1 MINIPRWEQRL
12 DSYHKALAR
21 LAEIVGASKKRALN
35 GFERDGLVQRFEFT
49 HELSWKLMKA
59 YTEYQGYDGIGG
71 SRDATR
77 KAFEMS
83 LISDGQSWMDMIKS
97 RSDAAHN
104 YEDSV
109 IDVLVDAVINRIILS
124 SLIFVRKWMR
134 FAPTLTPDEW
144 GRVVYAKQ

>member
-35 GFERDGLVQRFEFT
+35 EFERDGLVQRFEFT

-59 YTEYQGYDGIGG
+59 YAEYQGFDGIGG

-97 RSDAAHN
+97 RNETSHN
-104 YEDSV
+104 YDGSIADDVVDS
-109 IDVLVDAVINRIILS
+109 IINRFYPLLADFYQKMNSLS
-124 SLIFVRKWMR
+124 
-134 FAPTLTPDEW
+134 ALTPDDLFS
-144 GRVVYAKQ
+144 K

>member
-35 GFERDGLVQRFEFT
+35 EFERDGLVQRFEFT

-59 YTEYQGYDGIGG
+59 YAEYQGFDVIGG

-97 RSDAAHN
+97 RNETSHN
-104 YEDSV
+104 YDGSMADDVVDS
-109 IDVLVDAVINRIILS
+109 IINRFYPLLAEFYQKMNSLS
-124 SLIFVRKWMR
+124 
-134 FAPTLTPDEW
+134 ALTPDDLFS
-144 GRVVYAKQ
+144 K

>member
-35 GFERDGLVQRFEFT
+35 EFERDGLVQRFEFT

-59 YTEYQGYDGIGG
+59 YAEYQGFDGIGG

-97 RSDAAHN
+97 RNETCHN
-104 YEDSV
+104 YDGSMADDVVDS
-109 IDVLVDAVINRIILS
+109 IINRFYPLLADFYQKMNSLS
-124 SLIFVRKWMR
+124 
-134 FAPTLTPDEW
+134 ALTPDDLFS
-144 GRVVYAKQ
+144 K

>member
-21 LAEIVGASKKRALN
+21 LADIVGASKKRALN
-35 GFERDGLVQRFEFT
+35 EFERDGLVQRFEFT

-59 YTEYQGYDGIGG
+59 YAEYQGFDGIGD

-97 RSDAAHN
+97 RNETSHN
-104 YEDSV
+104 YDGSMADDVVDS
-109 IDVLVDAVINRIILS
+109 IINRFYPLLADFYQKMNSLS
-124 SLIFVRKWMR
+124 
-134 FAPTLTPDEW
+134 ALTPDDLFS
-144 GRVVYAKQ
+144 K

>member
-21 LAEIVGASKKRALN
+21 LAEIVGASKRRALN
-35 GFERDGLVQRFEFT
+35 EFERDGLVQRFEFT

-59 YTEYQGYDGIGG
+59 YAEYQGFDGIGG

-97 RSDAAHN
+97 RNETSHN
-104 YEDSV
+104 YDGSMADDVVDS
-109 IDVLVDAVINRIILS
+109 IINRFYPLLAEFYQKMNSLS
-124 SLIFVRKWMR
+124 
-134 FAPTLTPDEW
+134 ALTPDDLFS
-144 GRVVYAKQ
+144 K

>member
-1 MINIPRWEQRL
+1 MIIIPRWEQRL

-35 GFERDGLVQRFEFT
+35 EFERDGLVQRFEFT
-49 HELSWKLMKA
+49 HELSWELMKA
-59 YTEYQGYDGIGG
+59 YAEYQGFDGIGG

-97 RSDAAHN
+97 RNETSHN
-104 YEDSV
+104 YDGSMADDVVDS
-109 IDVLVDAVINRIILS
+109 IINRFYPLLAEFYQKMNSLS
-124 SLIFVRKWMR
+124 
-134 FAPTLTPDEW
+134 ALTPDDLFS
-144 GRVVYAKQ
+144 K

>member
-35 GFERDGLVQRFEFT
+35 EFERDGLVQRFKFT

-59 YTEYQGYDGIGG
+59 YAEYQGYDGIGG

-97 RSDAAHN
+97 RNETSHN
-104 YEDSV
+104 YDGSMADDVVDS
-109 IDVLVDAVINRIILS
+109 IINKFYPLLADFYQKMNSLS
-124 SLIFVRKWMR
+124 
-134 FAPTLTPDEW
+134 ALTPDDLFS
-144 GRVVYAKQ
+144 K

>member
-35 GFERDGLVQRFEFT
+35 EFERDGLVQRFEFT

-59 YTEYQGYDGIGG
+59 YAEYQGFDGIGG

-97 RSDAAHN
+97 RNETSHN
-104 YEDSV
+104 YDGSMADDVVDS
-109 IDVLVDAVINRIILS
+109 IINRFYPLLAEFYQKMNSLS
-124 SLIFVRKWMR
+124 
-134 FAPTLTPDEW
+134 ALTPDDLFS
-144 GRVVYAKQ
+144 K

>member
-12 DSYHKALAR
+12 DNYHKALAR

-35 GFERDGLVQRFEFT
+35 EFERDGLVQRFEFT

-59 YTEYQGYDGIGG
+59 YAEYQGYDGIGG

-77 KAFEMS
+77 KAFEMG

-97 RSDAAHN
+97 RNETSHN
-104 YEDSV
+104 YDGSMADDVVDS
-109 IDVLVDAVINRIILS
+109 IINRFYPLLADFYQKMNSLS
-124 SLIFVRKWMR
+124 
-134 FAPTLTPDEW
+134 ALTPDDLFS
-144 GRVVYAKQ
+144 K

>member
-12 DSYHKALAR
+12 DSYHKVLAR

-35 GFERDGLVQRFEFT
+35 EFERDGLVQRFEFT

-59 YTEYQGYDGIGG
+59 YAEYQGFDGIGG

-97 RSDAAHN
+97 RNETSHN
-104 YEDSV
+104 YDGSMADDVVDS
-109 IDVLVDAVINRIILS
+109 IINRFYPLLADFYQKMNSLS
-124 SLIFVRKWMR
+124 
-134 FAPTLTPDEW
+134 ALTPDDLFS
-144 GRVVYAKQ
+144 K

>member
-21 LAEIVGASKKRALN
+21 LAEIVDASKKRALN
-35 GFERDGLVQRFEFT
+35 EFERDGLVQRFEFT

-59 YTEYQGYDGIGG
+59 YAEYQGFDGIGG

-77 KAFEMS
+77 KAFEMG

-97 RSDAAHN
+97 RNETSHN
-104 YEDSV
+104 YDGSMADDVVDS
-109 IDVLVDAVINRIILS
+109 IINRFYPLLADFYQKMNSLS
-124 SLIFVRKWMR
+124 
-134 FAPTLTPDEW
+134 ALTPDDLFS
-144 GRVVYAKQ
+144 K

>member
-21 LAEIVGASKKRALN
+21 LAERVGASKKRALN
-35 GFERDGLVQRFEFT
+35 EFERDGLVQRFEFT

-59 YTEYQGYDGIGG
+59 YAEYQGFDGIGG

-97 RSDAAHN
+97 RNETSHN
-104 YEDSV
+104 YDGSMADDVVDS
-109 IDVLVDAVINRIILS
+109 IINRFYPLLADFYQKMNSLS
-124 SLIFVRKWMR
+124 
-134 FAPTLTPDEW
+134 ALTPDDLFS
-144 GRVVYAKQ
+144 K

>member
-35 GFERDGLVQRFEFT
+35 EFERDGLVQRFEFT

-59 YTEYQGYDGIGG
+59 YAEYQGFDGIGG

-97 RSDAAHN
+97 RNETSHN
-104 YEDSV
+104 YDGSMADDGVDS
-109 IDVLVDAVINRIILS
+109 IINRFYPLLADFYQKMNSLS
-124 SLIFVRKWMR
+124 
-134 FAPTLTPDEW
+134 ALTPDDLFS
-144 GRVVYAKQ
+144 K

>member
-35 GFERDGLVQRFEFT
+35 EFERDGLVQRFEFT

-59 YTEYQGYDGIGG
+59 YAEYQGFDGIGG

-83 LISDGQSWMDMIKS
+83 LLSDGQSWMDMIKS
-97 RSDAAHN
+97 RNETSHN
-104 YEDSV
+104 YDGSMADDVVDS
-109 IDVLVDAVINRIILS
+109 IINKFYPLLADFYQKMNSLS
-124 SLIFVRKWMR
+124 
-134 FAPTLTPDEW
+134 ALTPDDLFS
-144 GRVVYAKQ
+144 K

>member
-35 GFERDGLVQRFEFT
+35 EFERDGLVQRFEFT

-59 YTEYQGYDGIGG
+59 YAEYQGFDGIGG

-83 LISDGQSWMDMIKS
+83 LISDGQSWLDMIKS
-97 RSDAAHN
+97 RNETSHN
-104 YEDSV
+104 YDGSMADDVVDS
-109 IDVLVDAVINRIILS
+109 IINRFYPLLADFYQKMNSLS
-124 SLIFVRKWMR
+124 
-134 FAPTLTPDEW
+134 ALTPDDLFS
-144 GRVVYAKQ
+144 K

>member
-35 GFERDGLVQRFEFT
+35 EFEHDGLVQRFEFT

-59 YTEYQGYDGIGG
+59 YAEYQGFDGIGG

-97 RSDAAHN
+97 RNETSHN
-104 YEDSV
+104 YDGSMADDVVDS
-109 IDVLVDAVINRIILS
+109 IINRFYPLLAEFYQKMNSLS
-124 SLIFVRKWMR
+124 
-134 FAPTLTPDEW
+134 ALTPDDLFS
-144 GRVVYAKQ
+144 K

>member
-35 GFERDGLVQRFEFT
+35 EFERDGLVQRFEFT

-59 YTEYQGYDGIGG
+59 YAEYQGFDGIGG

-97 RSDAAHN
+97 RNETSHN
-104 YEDSV
+104 YDGSMADDVVDS
-109 IDVLVDAVINRIILS
+109 IINRFYPLLAEFYQKMKSLS
-124 SLIFVRKWMR
+124 
-134 FAPTLTPDEW
+134 ALTPDDLFS
-144 GRVVYAKQ
+144 K

>member
-12 DSYHKALAR
+12 DSYHKAIAR

-35 GFERDGLVQRFEFT
+35 EFERDGLVQRFEFT

-59 YTEYQGYDGIGG
+59 YAEYQGFDGIGG

-97 RSDAAHN
+97 RNETSHN
-104 YEDSV
+104 YDGSMADDVVDS
-109 IDVLVDAVINRIILS
+109 IINRFYPLLADFYQKMNSLS
-124 SLIFVRKWMR
+124 
-134 FAPTLTPDEW
+134 ALTPDDLFS
-144 GRVVYAKQ
+144 K

>member
-21 LAEIVGASKKRALN
+21 LAEIDGASKKRALN
-35 GFERDGLVQRFEFT
+35 EFERDGLVQRFEFT

-59 YTEYQGYDGIGG
+59 YAEYQGFDGIGG

-97 RSDAAHN
+97 RNETSHN
-104 YEDSV
+104 YDGSMADDVVDS
-109 IDVLVDAVINRIILS
+109 IINRFYPL
-124 SLIFVRKWMR
+124 LADF
-134 FAPTLTPDEW
+134 
-144 GRVVYAKQ
+144 Y

>member
-35 GFERDGLVQRFEFT
+35 EFERDGLVQRFELT

-59 YTEYQGYDGIGG
+59 YAEYQGYDGIGG

-97 RSDAAHN
+97 RNETSHN
-104 YEDSV
+104 YDGSMADDVVDS
-109 IDVLVDAVINRIILS
+109 IINRFYPLLADFYQKMNSLS
-124 SLIFVRKWMR
+124 
-134 FAPTLTPDEW
+134 ALTPDDLFS
-144 GRVVYAKQ
+144 K

>member
-35 GFERDGLVQRFEFT
+35 EFERDGLVQRFEFT

-59 YTEYQGYDGIGG
+59 YAEYQGFDGIGG

-97 RSDAAHN
+97 RNETSHN
-104 YEDSV
+104 YDGSMTDDVVDS
-109 IDVLVDAVINRIILS
+109 IINRFYPLLADFYQKMNSLS
-124 SLIFVRKWMR
+124 
-134 FAPTLTPDEW
+134 ALTPDDLFS
-144 GRVVYAKQ
+144 K

>member
-35 GFERDGLVQRFEFT
+35 EFERDGLVQRFEFT

-59 YTEYQGYDGIGG
+59 YAEYQGFDGIGG

-83 LISDGQSWMDMIKS
+83 LISDGQSWMDKIKS
-97 RSDAAHN
+97 RNETSHN
-104 YEDSV
+104 YDGSMADDVVDS
-109 IDVLVDAVINRIILS
+109 IINRFYPLLAEFYQKMNSLS
-124 SLIFVRKWMR
+124 
-134 FAPTLTPDEW
+134 ALTPDDLFS
-144 GRVVYAKQ
+144 K

>member
-35 GFERDGLVQRFEFT
+35 EFERDGLVQRFEFT

-59 YTEYQGYDGIGG
+59 YSEYQGFDGIGG

-97 RSDAAHN
+97 RNETSHN
-104 YEDSV
+104 YDGSMADDVVDS
-109 IDVLVDAVINRIILS
+109 IINRFYPLLADFYQKMNSLS
-124 SLIFVRKWMR
+124 
-134 FAPTLTPDEW
+134 ALTPDDLFS
-144 GRVVYAKQ
+144 K

>member
-35 GFERDGLVQRFEFT
+35 EFERDGLVQRFEFT

-59 YTEYQGYDGIGG
+59 YAEYQGFDGIGG
-71 SRDATR
+71 LRDATR

-97 RSDAAHN
+97 RNETSHN
-104 YEDSV
+104 YDGSMADDVVDS
-109 IDVLVDAVINRIILS
+109 IINRFYPLLADFYQKMNSLS
-124 SLIFVRKWMR
+124 
-134 FAPTLTPDEW
+134 ALTPDDLFS
-144 GRVVYAKQ
+144 K

>member
-35 GFERDGLVQRFEFT
+35 EFERDGLVQRFEFT
-49 HELSWKLMKA
+49 HELSWKIMKA
-59 YTEYQGYDGIGG
+59 YAEYQGFDGIGG

-97 RSDAAHN
+97 RNETSHN
-104 YEDSV
+104 YDGSMADDVVDS
-109 IDVLVDAVINRIILS
+109 IINRFYPLLAEFYQKMNSLS
-124 SLIFVRKWMR
+124 
-134 FAPTLTPDEW
+134 ALTPDDLFS
-144 GRVVYAKQ
+144 K

>member
-35 GFERDGLVQRFEFT
+35 EFERDGLVQRFEFT

-59 YTEYQGYDGIGG
+59 YAEYQGYDGIGG

-97 RSDAAHN
+97 RNETSHN
-104 YEDSV
+104 YDGSMADDVVDS
-109 IDVLVDAVINRIILS
+109 IINKFYPLLADFYQKMKSLS
-124 SLIFVRKWMR
+124 
-134 FAPTLTPDEW
+134 ALTPDDLFS
-144 GRVVYAKQ
+144 K